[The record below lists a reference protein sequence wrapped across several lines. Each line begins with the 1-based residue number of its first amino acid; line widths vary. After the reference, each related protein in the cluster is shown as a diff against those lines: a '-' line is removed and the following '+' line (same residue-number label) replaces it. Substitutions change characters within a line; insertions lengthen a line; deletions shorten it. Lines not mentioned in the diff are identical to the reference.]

1 MVYCHGL
8 LSQITLYWCYQHW
21 NYGLLLDGFL
31 RHGNIWWRHKK
42 DKTNPIRRYYVV
54 PIVIAIASII
64 YFIQI

>member
-31 RHGNIWWRHKK
+31 RHENIKKEIIITYTNSIIHNFHKK
-42 DKTNPIRRYYVV
+42 
-54 PIVIAIASII
+54 
-64 YFIQI
+64 F